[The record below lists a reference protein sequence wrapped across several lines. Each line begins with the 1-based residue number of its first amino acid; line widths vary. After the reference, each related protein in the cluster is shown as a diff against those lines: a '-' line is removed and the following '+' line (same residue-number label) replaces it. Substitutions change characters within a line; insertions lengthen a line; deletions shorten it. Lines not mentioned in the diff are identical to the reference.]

1 MAKRNFIVLALYLAL
16 ALVMTYPLV
25 TQFGDHVPGTTT
37 WSMDEYG
44 YVWNNWWFKHAV
56 FDLNT
61 NPFQTNYILY
71 PLGTSLVLYTFTLLH
86 VLLGLPIQFAF
97 GLIPASN
104 VELLFAFVI
113 SGYGMFLLTDYV
125 LRFTFQRG
133 QAITLAAFAAGSLF
147 AFSSNRFVYASL
159 GHYNVV
165 ATEWIPFYILFLI
178 KTVRAPGWKNALL
191 AGMFAAF
198 AMYVEITDGVLLFL
212 FTLIYL
218 GFVWRDVLDA
228 VRLKT
233 RQRIA
238 KSPFGD
244 SMSSLRRQTWQW
256 LGANLF
262 ARLLVI
268 GATTAILFAPL
279 LVPTLYEILT
289 SGYSLPGWGHAEN
302 LLADLFGFF
311 APTSLHPLNR
321 YWVQELDQVRQ
332 GTARFVDVNTV
343 FVGYATLALALLAA
357 VRFWR
362 TLKMWA
368 ISALA
373 FAILSLGP
381 LLHIGGKSVF
391 DLDGLQVTF
400 PLPFL
405 LLHYIPLLKENR
417 VPNRFN
423 ILVMLALAVLV
434 GFAVAWILVR
444 VSRFTFH
451 VSRFALPTA
460 YCLLLAVLLF
470 EHSAL
475 PLPLTDARVPEAYAQ
490 IARAPGDF
498 AVLTLPLGWRNSF
511 GQQGAEDARTQ
522 FYQSVHRKFIFPAN
536 IQRNPPYL
544 FEYFD
549 RVPIFHSITELEF
562 YRPISDD
569 DLARDKAIAPALMT
583 FFDVRYVVIHP
594 AIPGRPPY
602 SDTRGAVVDYL
613 QNVLPLGEKI
623 FDRDGVIAYRVNQA
637 PLPAKQ
643 HIAFGT
649 DASHVYQGEGWDRDE
664 TIADA
669 PANWANRRD
678 ARVLFPIR
686 EIADYQLTLRA
697 LPFASAQTQTLE
709 LVVNDQPIQKF
720 DMKPGWQDYA
730 AMIPARALHAGVNN
744 LVLKF
749 GYTVRPRDVLPAN
762 FAIGATGVTSPVEI
776 VVNAVEIGSIKVNG
790 KQVSPLKRGYNVVV
804 IDPASGAIVNV
815 QAFNTIDDRV
825 DSRALTDFI
834 ARVPNGFIV
843 AVASQDDAAA
853 NLGDRAASSFQ
864 LLGGQI
870 DPRQNPTRTY
880 ALIGVKGKS
889 PGSAL
894 EDSREGAS
902 FVSVGRSQDDRTLA
916 AAVNSIV
923 IEKK

>member
-56 FDLNT
+56 FDLDT

-71 PLGTSLVLYTFTLLH
+71 PLGTSLILYTFTLLH

-113 SGYGMFLLTDYV
+113 SGYGMFLLADYV
-125 LRFTFQRG
+125 LRFRFQRG
-133 QAITLAAFAAGSLF
+133 HVTTLAAFAAGSLF

-218 GFVWRDVLDA
+218 GFVWRDA
-228 VRLKT
+228 WKRAT
-233 RQRIA
+233 I
-238 KSPFGD
+238 
-244 SMSSLRRQTWQW
+244 
-256 LGANLF
+256 
-262 ARLLVI
+262 ARLAVV
-268 GATTAILFAPL
+268 GATAAILFAPL

-417 VPNRFN
+417 VPNRFS

-434 GFAVAWILVR
+434 GFAIAWTSEKVKAK
-444 VSRFTFH
+444 SRKL
-451 VSRFALPTA
+451 SALLPFAF
-460 YCLLLAVLLF
+460 LLLTLF

-475 PLPLTDARVPEAYAQ
+475 PLPLTDARVPDVYAQ
-490 IARAPGDF
+490 IARAPENF

-522 FYQSVHRKFIFPAN
+522 YYQSVHQKFVFPAN
-536 IQRNPPYL
+536 IQRNPPFL

-623 FDRDGVIAYRVNQA
+623 FDHEGVVAYRVNQA
-637 PLPAKQ
+637 LLPAQQ

-669 PANWANRRD
+669 PANWANRRE

-686 EIADYQLTLRA
+686 ELADYQLTLRA
-697 LPFASAQTQTLE
+697 LPFVSAQTQTME

-720 DMKPGWQDYA
+720 EMKPGWQDYA
-730 AMIPARALHAGVNN
+730 ATIPARALHAGINN

-749 GYTVRPRDVLPAN
+749 GYTVRPRDVLLAN
-762 FAIGATGVTSPVEI
+762 FAIGATSVTSPVEI
-776 VVNAVEIGSIKVNG
+776 VVNAAETGSIKVNG

-834 ARVPNGFIV
+834 AQNPHGFIV

-853 NLGDRAASSFQ
+853 NLGDRAARSFQ